1 MRISDWSSDVCSS
14 DLRCRLAHAGLVI
27 QHDTLPALVDIDT
40 IRAQPQSQ
48 PLEFA
53 YRFSGLRLTRP
64 ACLQLQHLERAALTL
79 HHQPRKVQLA
89 QSCRFQFTHHR
100 FPPLRGLG
108 LQSRQRILNSLT
120 DLRLQLGVADTLQ
133 RALSAPAPPQT
144 LDIASV
150 REQ

>member
-64 ACLQLQHLERAALTL
+64 ACLQLQHLERGALTL
-79 HHQPRKVQLA
+79 HHQPRKDQLA
-89 QSCRFQFTHHR
+89 QSLRFQFTHHR
-100 FPPLRGLG
+100 LQPLRGLV
-108 LQSRQRILNSLT
+108 LQSRQRSEEHTSELQSLMRIPYAVFC
-120 DLRLQLGVADTLQ
+120 LKKKKQYK
-133 RALSAPAPPQT
+133 
-144 LDIASV
+144 IK
-150 REQ
+150 